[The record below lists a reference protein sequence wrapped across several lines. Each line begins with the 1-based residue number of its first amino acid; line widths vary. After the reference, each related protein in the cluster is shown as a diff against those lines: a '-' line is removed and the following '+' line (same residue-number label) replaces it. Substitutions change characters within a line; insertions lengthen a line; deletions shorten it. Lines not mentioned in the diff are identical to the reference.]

1 MKGPF
6 TEKARQAIQNS
17 QDVAVEFGHAHVG
30 TEHLLL
36 GLARV
41 TDSVAAKALEMQ
53 GVTAEK
59 ISRELEGLSGA
70 EGAPVMGNEPHDF
83 TPRTKRILEQSH
95 QEALR
100 MKTNYIG
107 TEHLLIALLKE
118 TESIAN
124 TILTALNVNAQKMF
138 DDIMAMLGE
147 ANQQGAPP
155 FPFPMNP
162 HAQQKGQKS
171 NTPTLDKFSRDFTQM
186 AKESHFDPIVGRA
199 K

>member
-17 QDVAVEFGHAHVG
+17 QVAAQEFGHSHVG

-41 TDSVAAKALEMQ
+41 EDSVAAKVLEMQ
-53 GVTAEK
+53 NVSAEDIYK
-59 ISRELEGLSGA
+59 EIERAMGSG
-70 EGAPVMGNEPHDF
+70 GTPTTGGSEPQGF

-107 TEHLLIALLKE
+107 TEHLLISVLKE

-124 TILTALNVNAQKMF
+124 TVLGALNVNAQKMF

-147 ANQQGAPP
+147 TQNTQGTPP

-162 HAQQKGQKS
+162 NAVKNTKS
-171 NTPTLDKFSRDFTQM
+171 STPTLDKFSRDFTQM
-186 AKESHFDPIVGRA
+186 AKENIFDPI
-199 K
+199 